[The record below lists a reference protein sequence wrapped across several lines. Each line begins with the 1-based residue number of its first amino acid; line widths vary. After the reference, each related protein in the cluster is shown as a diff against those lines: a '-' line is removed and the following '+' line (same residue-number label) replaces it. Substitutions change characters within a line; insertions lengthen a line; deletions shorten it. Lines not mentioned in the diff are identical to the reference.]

1 MISNT
6 LLTFLLN
13 AVWQIPLIALA
24 AYICDYLLKRTNARI
39 RHTLWFVTLILC
51 FALPIFSVV
60 KSSNISSGQMPIIEK
75 VGNGEIDKLDLQPTI
90 SPSFNTQAK
99 ADFTVNENLSAF
111 LIGCYLI
118 FSLYSLIK
126 FLIAYR
132 RTQTLI
138 KTAFTIDLSKDF
150 LSVVERCQEHFKIK
164 TPQILFSESISSPFT
179 AGVFKPLI
187 VLPIDFAKE
196 KDKNLLFSVI
206 GHELA
211 HIKRRDYLL
220 NLMCEFICLP
230 ISFHP
235 VATLVKRR
243 IKEARELRCDE
254 MVIEKLVKPN
264 VYAQSLVNLANSAID
279 LGRKATMTVGVNDAD
294 ILENRIMKI
303 LKRPKITANRRNL
316 LLISASVLFFAVFVI
331 IATFT
336 LRPAIAQQSSTLE
349 AKQKAEAEV
358 KAQDIKKKADEKLF
372 VVIEDRKQHT
382 TDDQLMKQKAELDMM
397 NYSQSDLGE
406 KVKITMAQA
415 IDIATKQESGL
426 VMECRLV
433 SIKEG
438 QSDIIYYAV
447 TISKDKDKKQLLINA
462 IDGKI
467 K

>member
-164 TPQILFSESISSPFT
+164 TPQILFSKSISSPFT
-179 AGVFKPLI
+179 VGVFKPLI

-196 KDKNLLFSVI
+196 KDQNLLFSVI

-220 NLMCEFICLP
+220 NLICEFICLP

-254 MVIEKLVKPN
+254 MVIDKLVTPN
-264 VYAQSLVNLANSAID
+264 VYAQSLVHLASSAID
-279 LGRKATMTVGVNDAD
+279 LGRKATMTVGINDAD

-303 LKRPKITANRRNL
+303 LKRPKITASRRNL
-316 LLISASVLFFAVFVI
+316 LLISASALFIAVFIV

-336 LRPAIAQQSSTLE
+336 LRPAVAQQSSQQNYKTVIDTKEGYKTALDTKE
-349 AKQKAEAEV
+349 GYNTTSDEQAAK
-358 KAQDIKKKADEKLF
+358 
-372 VVIEDRKQHT
+372 R
-382 TDDQLMKQKAELDMM
+382 KAELDMM
-397 NYSQSDLGE
+397 NYNQSDLSE

-433 SIKEG
+433 SVKEG

-447 TISKDKDKKQLLINA
+447 RISKDKDNKKLLINA

>member
-1 MISNT
+1 MTSNA

-13 AVWQIPLIALA
+13 AVWQIPLIGLA

-51 FALPIFSVV
+51 FTLPIFSVL
-60 KSSNISSGQMPIIEK
+60 KSSNIVSNETPIIEK
-75 VGNGEIDKLDLQPTI
+75 TNFEKVDNLNLQPTVSQVVQTGK
-90 SPSFNTQAK
+90 SPAFL
-99 ADFTVNENLSAF
+99 VNENLSNF
-111 LIGCYLI
+111 LIACYIL

-126 FLIAYR
+126 FLIAFR
-132 RTQTLI
+132 RTQTLV
-138 KTAFTIDLSKDF
+138 KTAFTIELAKDF
-150 LSVVERCQEHFKIK
+150 LSVVESCKEYFETK
-164 TPQILFSESISSPFT
+164 TPQILFSKSISSPFT
-179 AGVFKPLI
+179 IGAFKPLI
-187 VLPIDFAKE
+187 FLPIELAEE
-196 KDKNLLFSVI
+196 KDQNLLFSVI

-211 HIKRRDYLL
+211 HIKKRDYLL

-254 MVIEKLVKPN
+254 MVIDKLVTPN
-264 VYAQSLVNLANSAID
+264 VYAQSLVHLASSAID

-303 LKRPKITANRRNL
+303 LKRPKITASRRNL
-316 LLISASVLFFAVFVI
+316 LLISASALFIAVFIV

-336 LRPAIAQQSSTLE
+336 LRPAIAQQSSQQNYKTVIDTKKGYKTALDTKE
-349 AKQKAEAEV
+349 GYNTTSDEQAAK
-358 KAQDIKKKADEKLF
+358 
-372 VVIEDRKQHT
+372 R
-382 TDDQLMKQKAELDMM
+382 KAELDMM
-397 NYSQSDLGE
+397 NYNQSDLSE

-433 SIKEG
+433 SVKEG

-447 TISKDKDKKQLLINA
+447 RISKDKDNKKLLINA